1 MAVNP
6 PAKTAASTIIE
17 TPANIAGAAVND
29 GKLGSAPVAA
39 HESCP
44 KQEPQP
50 QRSLKKLSKLIIQL
64 RKVPHQQQE
73 QQQPQSADVSSF
85 FPVAPSPSSPRAQ
98 SSSPANSVHR
108 RLQPS
113 PRPTADHL
121 HLGKSS
127 SSPPPPLS
135 SSLAST
141 ATSQAGE
148 TSGTSKGVLA
158 GATVKRER
166 VEEELRAELAL
177 QQRRIQ
183 QLEEAAEA
191 AAAERQRLRDDA
203 AAAAKEEADSV
214 VRETIDFIVL
224 SVEVSSLISHQ
235 SFQSLRPP
243 VCQ

>member
-1 MAVNP
+1 M
-6 PAKTAASTIIE
+6 
-17 TPANIAGAAVND
+17 
-29 GKLGSAPVAA
+29 
-39 HESCP
+39 
-44 KQEPQP
+44 
-50 QRSLKKLSKLIIQL
+50 
-64 RKVPHQQQE
+64 
-73 QQQPQSADVSSF
+73 
-85 FPVAPSPSSPRAQ
+85 
-98 SSSPANSVHR
+98 
-108 RLQPS
+108 
-113 PRPTADHL
+113 
-121 HLGKSS
+121 
-127 SSPPPPLS
+127 
-135 SSLAST
+135 
-141 ATSQAGE
+141 
-148 TSGTSKGVLA
+148 
-158 GATVKRER
+158 KRER